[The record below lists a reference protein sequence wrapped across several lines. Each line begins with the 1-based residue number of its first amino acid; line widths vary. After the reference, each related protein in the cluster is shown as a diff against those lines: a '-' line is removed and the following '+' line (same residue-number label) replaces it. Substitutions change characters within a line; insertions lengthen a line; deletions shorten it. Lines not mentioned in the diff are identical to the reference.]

1 MVAQKRKLFWVG
13 IKIILP
19 YFLQKIGLKRKE
31 NQRRNGV
38 EIGKKKV
45 PLDSISEVL
54 CCKEG
59 KDLPSSISS
68 LGGLRV
74 REIHLRIEGEYLGQ
88 GLSLVCWGPYPLRPR

>member
-1 MVAQKRKLFWVG
+1 MVAQKRKLFWVE

-31 NQRRNGV
+31 NQRKNIQRNRH
-38 EIGKKKV
+38 KKKY
-45 PLDSISEVL
+45 PLIIQEVL

-59 KDLPSSISS
+59 KDLPSFISS
-68 LGGLRV
+68 LGSLRV
-74 REIHLRIEGEYLGQ
+74 REIHLRIEEEYLGQ

>member
-1 MVAQKRKLFWVG
+1 MVAQKIKLFWVE

-19 YFLQKIGLKRKE
+19 YFFGKIGIKRKE
-31 NQRRNGV
+31 NQRRN
-38 EIGKKKV
+38 IQRNRHKKY
-45 PLDSISEVL
+45 PPGLYQRVL
-54 CCKEG
+54 YCKEG

-68 LGGLRV
+68 WGGLRV